1 MLSYTVHQ
9 YLVSA
14 GLPLLEDPYPHIKYL
29 VKIEQGF
36 QMFLITYCT

>member
-14 GLPLLEDPYPHIKYL
+14 GSPLLEDPYPHKKDL

-36 QMFLITYCT
+36 EMFLITYHT